1 MTIVRVQGEFLEPK
15 TKRVA
20 LATLFGAV
28 IFLSKTVMPSPIDK
42 MFIFLHALLL
52 ALGSLLLRRMGAT
65 YVAVIG
71 GALTALWRTALAPF
85 TFVFALLY
93 GLLVDSFFFIFK
105 VNPIEGRVKTSS
117 LIASMTVSTALMGLI
132 SYYMTVFIFSL
143 IQRNPLLEVSILAI
157 GTLNGALAGYLASII
172 WNRYLKNVKL

>member
-1 MTIVRVQGEFLEPK
+1 MESK

-42 MFIFLHALLL
+42 MFIALHALLL

-71 GALTALWRTALAPF
+71 GVLTALWRTALAPF

-93 GLLVDSFFFIFK
+93 GLFVDGFFFIFK
-105 VNPIEGRVKTSS
+105 VNHAAFRSVETRRLVAS
-117 LIASMTVSTALMGLI
+117 LTVSTALLGLI

-143 IQRNPLLEVSILAI
+143 VQRNPVLEVCILAI

-172 WNRYLKNVKL
+172 WNKYLKNVKL

>member
-1 MTIVRVQGEFLEPK
+1 MEPK

-42 MFIFLHALLL
+42 MFIVLHALLL
-52 ALGSLLLRRMGAT
+52 VLGSLLLRRMGAT

-71 GALTALWRTALAPF
+71 GVLTALWRTALAPF

-93 GLLVDSFFFIFK
+93 GLFVDGFFFIFK
-105 VNPIEGRVKTSS
+105 VKRAAFGSVETHRLVV
-117 LIASMTVSTALMGLI
+117 SMSVSTALLGLI
-132 SYYMTVFIFSL
+132 SYYITVFIFGL
-143 IQRNPLLEVSILAI
+143 VQRNPLLEVGILVI
-157 GTLNGALAGYLASII
+157 GTLNGAFAGYLASIV

>member
-1 MTIVRVQGEFLEPK
+1 MEPK

-42 MFIFLHALLL
+42 MFIALHALLL

-71 GALTALWRTALAPF
+71 GVLTALWRTALAPF

-93 GLLVDSFFFIFK
+93 GLFVDGFFFIFK
-105 VNPIEGRVKTSS
+105 VNHAAFRSVETRRLV
-117 LIASMTVSTALMGLI
+117 ASMTVSTALLGLI

-143 IQRNPLLEVSILAI
+143 VQRNPVLEVGILVI
-157 GTLNGALAGYLASII
+157 GTLNGTLAGYLASII